1 MNSGILIC
9 IIGIDGSGKST
20 LAKALVTKMSGNRV
34 KTKYWWCKFESFKF
48 ESLMIRLFKTI
59 SRASA
64 LCLIGRNKNE
74 DNRYSAKLAKNSL
87 PSIIYQYFV
96 LFSYVYRIFLNV
108 RLPLLFGKSVI
119 CDRYVYDTVTDFVV
133 DFGYSKEKIQTM
145 LKIFFC
151 VVPKPQLVFLID
163 LPEEIA
169 YQRNLPKHDIS
180 SVTYLSIR
188 RRIYLNINGEH
199 KMTLLDGTKNL
210 RDLES
215 EVQSKVKEVVG

>member
-1 MNSGILIC
+1 M
-9 IIGIDGSGKST
+9 DGSGKST
-20 LAKALVTKMSGNRV
+20 LAKALVTKMGENGV

-48 ESLMIRLFKTI
+48 ESLMIRLLKII
-59 SRASA
+59 SQTSTPR
-64 LCLIGRNKNE
+64 LRGVN
-74 DNRYSAKLAKNSL
+74 KLAKNSL

-96 LFSYVYRIFLNV
+96 LFSYVYHIFLNV
-108 RLPLLFGKSVI
+108 KLPLLFGKNVI
-119 CDRYVYDTVTDFVV
+119 CDRYVYDTATDFVV

-145 LKIFFC
+145 LKIFFR

-188 RRIYLNINGEH
+188 RRIYLNLNEEH

-215 EVQSKVKEVVG
+215 EVFSKVKEVVG

>member
-1 MNSGILIC
+1 MF
-9 IIGIDGSGKST
+9 II
-20 LAKALVTKMSGNRV
+20 
-34 KTKYWWCKFESFKF
+34 F
-48 ESLMIRLFKTI
+48 
-59 SRASA
+59 
-64 LCLIGRNKNE
+64 
-74 DNRYSAKLAKNSL
+74 
-87 PSIIYQYFV
+87 
-96 LFSYVYRIFLNV
+96 FLNV
-108 RLPLLFGKSVI
+108 KLPLLFGKNVI
-119 CDRYVYDTVTDFVV
+119 CDRYVYDTATDFVV

-145 LKIFFC
+145 LKIFFR

-188 RRIYLNINGEH
+188 RRIYLNLNEEH

-215 EVQSKVKEVVG
+215 EVFSKVKEVVG

>member
-1 MNSGILIC
+1 MKKNKKGIFIC
-9 IIGIDGSGKST
+9 FMGIDGSGKST
-20 LAKALVTKMSGNRV
+20 LAKALVTKMSENGV

-59 SRASA
+59 SQTSTPR
-64 LCLIGRNKNE
+64 LRGVN
-74 DNRYSAKLAKNSL
+74 KLAKNSL

-108 RLPLLFGKSVI
+108 KLPLLFGKSVI
-119 CDRYVYDTVTDFVV
+119 CDRYVYDTATDFVV

-145 LKIFFC
+145 LKNLFR
-151 VVPKPQLVFLID
+151 VVPKPVLAFLVD

-180 SVTYLSIR
+180 SVTYLSVR
-188 RRIYLNINGEH
+188 RRIYLNINEEH

-215 EVQSKVKEVVG
+215 EVFSKVKEEIGQNG

>member
-1 MNSGILIC
+1 MKKNKKGIFIC
-9 IIGIDGSGKST
+9 FTGIDGSGKST
-20 LAKALVTKMSGNRV
+20 LAKALVAKLNEKGV

-48 ESLMIRLFKTI
+48 ESLMIRLFKKI
-59 SRASA
+59 SQTSTPR
-64 LCLIGRNKNE
+64 LRGVN
-74 DNRYSAKLAKNSL
+74 KLAKNSL

-108 RLPLLFGKSVI
+108 KLPLLFGKCVI
-119 CDRYVYDTVTDFVV
+119 CDRYVYDTATDFVV
-133 DFGYSKEKIQTM
+133 NFGYSKEKIQAM
-145 LKIFFC
+145 LKNLFRVI
-151 VVPKPQLVFLID
+151 PKPQLAFLVD

-188 RRIYLNINGEH
+188 RKIYLNINEEH
-199 KMTLLDGTKNL
+199 KMILLDGTKNL

-215 EVQSKVKEVVG
+215 EVFSKVKEVVGQNG